1 MSALLV
7 RTRGFAGR
15 NLYTMAIGVPI
26 LATLAFLAASAPGFL
41 TLQNAVNLPGQ
52 IVPFVIVGVGQ
63 LFVVAAAGIDLSIGS
78 VISLTTCVVASDL
91 PWWISVPAALVAGTM
106 VGLVNGVGVVFL
118 RIHPLIMT
126 LATSTVVQGLAYVIR
141 AVPGGRTP
149 TGLVELAR
157 GDIAGIPLALLWLA
171 GVLLAAWLL
180 LANGAFGLRLRA
192 VGADAAAAA
201 LNGIAAAGTTITA
214 YMLCSLCGVACG
226 LYFAGIIASADPN
239 IGMPYALDSLT
250 VLALGGV
257 SLAGGVANVPA
268 AAVGG
273 IMLGLI
279 NNAMNYL
286 GIPAFAQGLVK
297 GAILLLTVAVQRR
310 ATRGL

>member
-1 MSALLV
+1 MV
-7 RTRGFAGR
+7 RIRGIPGR
-15 NLYTMAIGVPI
+15 NLYTLAIGIPI
-26 LATLAFLAASAPGFL
+26 LSVLAFLAASAPGFL

-78 VISLTTCVVASDL
+78 VISLTTCIVASDL
-91 PWWISVPAALVAGTM
+91 PWWISLPAALAAGAM
-106 VGLVNGVGVVFL
+106 VGLVNGIGVVFL
-118 RIHPLIMT
+118 RVHPLIMT
-126 LATSTVVQGLAYVIR
+126 LATSTVVQGLAYAIR

-149 TGLVELAR
+149 AGLVELAR
-157 GDIAGIPLALLWLA
+157 GDIAGVPLAAIWLA

-180 LANGAFGLRLRA
+180 LVNSPFGLRLRA
-192 VGADAAAAA
+192 VGANADAAN
-201 LNGIAAAGTTITA
+201 LNGVGAAGTTISA

-250 VLALGGV
+250 VLALAGV

-268 AAVGG
+268 AAAGG
-273 IMLGLI
+273 ILLGLI

-297 GAILLLTVAVQRR
+297 GAILLTTVAIQRR